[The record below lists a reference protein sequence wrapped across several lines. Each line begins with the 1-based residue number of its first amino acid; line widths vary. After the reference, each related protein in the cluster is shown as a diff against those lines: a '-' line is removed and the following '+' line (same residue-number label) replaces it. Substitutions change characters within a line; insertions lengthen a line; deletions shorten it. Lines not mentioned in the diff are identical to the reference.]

1 MYLIQYFA
9 LYSEQR
15 RSHRRGPDGQEMHH
29 INKLQ
34 SSISHIHVGRYSDEE
49 SDLPPAKRARDNNTV
64 ISDYEDMW
72 HNPVIHE
79 DRPTILTP
87 PSLVSCSLKVGHSNL
102 TNRALIHYFF
112 MNRKRQV

>member
-1 MYLIQYFA
+1 MEKCLA
-9 LYSEQR
+9 MCSEQR

-34 SSISHIHVGRYSDEE
+34 SNISHIHVGRYSDEE
-49 SDLPPAKRARDNNTV
+49 GDLPPAKRARDNTI

-72 HNPVIHE
+72 NNPALHE

-87 PSLVSCSLKVGHSNL
+87 PSLVSCTRVVAHLISLYL
-102 TNRALIHYFF
+102 FPLIDVPL
-112 MNRKRQV
+112 N